1 MKRVKKGD
9 NVMKRN
15 RELIPEKLDPV
26 IPAMSEDA
34 RENQLIAMAVN
45 LAEKQ
50 LREGTASSQVITHFL
65 KLGTQQAKLENE
77 KLKHENEL
85 LAVKKQ
91 AIESTKRIE
100 DLYANAIKAMRSY
113 AGSPDQEEK
122 PYE

>member
-1 MKRVKKGD
+1 MKSRKKGD
-9 NVMKRN
+9 VVMRKK
-15 RELIPEKLDPV
+15 RELIPDNKEPI
-26 IPAMSEDA
+26 IPAMSEEG
-34 RENQLIAMAVN
+34 RENQLISMAIN

-113 AGSPDQEEK
+113 AGEESEGN